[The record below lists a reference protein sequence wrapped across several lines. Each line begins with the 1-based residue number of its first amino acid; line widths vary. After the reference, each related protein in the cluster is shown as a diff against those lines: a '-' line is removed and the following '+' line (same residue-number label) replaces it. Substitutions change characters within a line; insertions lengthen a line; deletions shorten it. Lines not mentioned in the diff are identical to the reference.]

1 MSEAK
6 KHKIFR
12 ICKEFNLG
20 TETII
25 SFLVQKGIKV
35 KGPNDYIEE
44 DLYFTILEKFAG
56 DKEKAERQKA
66 RKSPGEEGGEDGD
79 QKTGASEAPG
89 TASYMD
95 ALRQSIEIGVEKLSR
110 PEEIVEKPV
119 RRRKTEPAQVV
130 PPEPEPVAAE
140 IVQPPAIEV
149 MPVEPQ
155 PESATPFAEKPKAGQ
170 PPAESRPKP
179 MGPGERPLEPARA
192 AEAARVEAEQ
202 KKKLKP
208 VEGEARLTPEDLS
221 EKDKKHRKALEIIRR
236 DGKKAAPR
244 PVTEEEDDE
253 TGAARRRKK
262 VKKPKKRVVDMKAV
276 QDNVKKT
283 LASIDQRIKKPK
295 RHKKIKTETG
305 EIIEKKI
312 LQVTEFISASDLA
325 SLMDVSVSEIIT
337 KCLQLGLIVSINQRL
352 DLDTISLLAEEYGF
366 EIEEYNVTE
375 YIDEL
380 ADDEVEEEVNL
391 EQRAPIVTIMGHV
404 DHGKTSL
411 LDHLRKSNIVEGEAG
426 GITQHVA
433 AYEVEYLGRKITFLD
448 TPGHEAFTAM
458 RARGAQVTDIVILV
472 IAADDAVMPQTD
484 EALDHARAAG
494 VKIVIAINKIDKP
507 GANPEKIKQ
516 QLAERDLLVEDWGG
530 SYQVAEISAKF
541 GQGIPGLL
549 DKVLLEA
556 EMLDLKANPKR
567 RATGWVIE
575 SRLDKGKGAIATVLI
590 ENGTLEIGDN
600 FMAGQFNGKVRA
612 MMNEHGQRLDEV
624 GPGQPALVTGFM
636 GVPQAGDHF
645 FVTEDE
651 KTAREISIKRQ
662 QLKREQDAKQVKLMT
677 LDQIS
682 AQIKTGQIQDLPI
695 LVKADVDGSAEA
707 LGDAL
712 IRLNTQEVQVK
723 IIRKGVGP
731 ISESDVLLAS
741 ASGAIIVGFHV
752 RANAKARELAEK
764 EKIEIRLYRVVYDAI
779 NEIRL
784 ALEGM
789 LAPETKEKITGVIE
803 IRETFKI
810 SKIGTIGGG
819 HVINGKVLR
828 NNPIRIIRDDVEVF
842 TGSIASLKRFKDDAR
857 EVAQGFDCGIQID
870 NFNDLRVGDL
880 VESFEITKEK
890 RLL

>member
-1 MSEAK
+1 MSETK
-6 KHKIFR
+6 KYKIFK

-20 TETII
+20 TDTII

-44 DLYFTILEKFAG
+44 ELYFNILEKFAG

-66 RKSPGEEGGEDGD
+66 RRLPSDEAGEGIES
-79 QKTGASEAPG
+79 KTGSSEAPG

-95 ALRQSIEIGVEKLSR
+95 ALRQSIEIGVEKLSK
-110 PEEIVEKPV
+110 PEEIVEKPA
-119 RRRKTEPAQVV
+119 RRSKVTAVPTPALTAEPAVEVPDQPMAEEPVEAEVKPEPIVPATEKTETK
-130 PPEPEPVAAE
+130 
-140 IVQPPAIEV
+140 PAI
-149 MPVEPQ
+149 
-155 PESATPFAEKPKAGQ
+155 PET
-170 PPAESRPKP
+170 RPKP

-202 KKKLKP
+202 KKKIKP
-208 VEGEARLTPEDLS
+208 KEGEAKLTPEELS
-221 EKDKKHRKALEIIRR
+221 EKEKKHRKALEMIRR
-236 DGKKAAPR
+236 DGKKQAPR
-244 PVTEEEDDE
+244 PATEEEEDE
-253 TGAARRRKK
+253 TGAVRRRKK
-262 VKKPKKRVVDMKAV
+262 VKKPKKRVVDMKEV

-283 LASIDQRIKKPK
+283 LASLDQRVRKPK
-295 RHKKIKTETG
+295 KHKKIKTETG

-325 SLMDVSVSEIIT
+325 NLMDVSISEIIT

-375 YIDEL
+375 FIDEL
-380 ADDEVEEEVNL
+380 ADDEIEDDADL
-391 EQRAPIVTIMGHV
+391 KQRAPIVTIMGHV

-433 AYEVEYLGRKITFLD
+433 AYEIDYQGRKITFLD

-494 VKIVIAINKIDKP
+494 VKIIIAINKIDKP

-530 SYQVAEISAKF
+530 TYQVAEISAKF
-541 GQGIPGLL
+541 GQGIPNLL

-590 ENGTLEIGDN
+590 ENGTLHIGDN
-600 FMAGQFNGKVRA
+600 FIAGQFNGKVRA
-612 MMNEHGQRLDEV
+612 MTNEHSLRIDEA
-624 GPGQPALVTGFM
+624 GPGQPALVSGFM

-682 AQIKTGQIQDLPI
+682 AQIKTGQIQELPI
-695 LVKADVDGSAEA
+695 LVKADVDGSSEA
-707 LGDAL
+707 LADAL
-712 IRLNTQEVQVK
+712 IRLNTAEVQVK

-789 LAPETKEKITGVIE
+789 LEPETKEHITGTIE

-810 SKIGTIGGG
+810 SKVGTIGGG
-819 HVINGKVLR
+819 HVIDGKVLR